1 MHIYDDIEYDT
12 FKNTSCVE
20 CADFKICSE
29 IFNFDKIDECMEGTE
44 LAEYEQEQKD
54 KRVC

>member
-20 CADFKICSE
+20 CEHYEVCKT
-29 IFNFDKIDECMEGTE
+29 IFNFDKIDDCMEG
-44 LAEYEQEQKD
+44 AEQAEREQEQKD
-54 KRVC
+54 KREY

>member
-20 CADFKICSE
+20 CEHYEVCK

-44 LAEYEQEQKD
+44 LTEREQAEKD
-54 KRVC
+54 ERV